1 MKYYS
6 VRQML
11 VDPTTNEIDFFEE
24 MLEDYMEL
32 GWELHGGLQITSH
45 KGELLYSQAFVR
57 DAEDNE

>member
-1 MKYYS
+1 
-6 VRQML
+6 ML